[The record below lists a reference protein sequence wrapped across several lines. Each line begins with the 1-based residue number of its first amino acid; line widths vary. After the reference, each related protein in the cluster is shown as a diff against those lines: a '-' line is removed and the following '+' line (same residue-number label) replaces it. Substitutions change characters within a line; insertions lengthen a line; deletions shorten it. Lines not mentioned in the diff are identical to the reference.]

1 MADYPAPGPIP
12 YESEVNEN
20 LNMPTINEVK
30 LNYNDN
36 NNVYSGNIET
46 NNVNNNISPNIT
58 SSNPV
63 TYRSKFVWY
72 PLIFIIVFPAAGIGF
87 SYLCFKDGKTAPGI
101 ICNIFTVVGLGMIF
115 TLKCSS
121 MTIDPN
127 KGEIYVKTGKI
138 YKCQKNT
145 YKIDDV
151 VEINIRESQYIRS
164 NMDIFYDIVLVFN
177 DGRNIPALL
186 RSDKNGD
193 SINICNSLRNILPPR
208 IQIINYLA
216 QRQPFI
222 ENY

>member
-1 MADYPAPGPIP
+1 MADFPAPAPIP
-12 YESEVNEN
+12 YESVGNETIK
-20 LNMPTINEVK
+20 MPSISEEK
-30 LNYNDN
+30 LNYNDKN
-36 NNVYSGNIET
+36 DVYPENIET
-46 NNVNNNISPNIT
+46 NNANNNISPNIT
-58 SSNPV
+58 SSHPV

-87 SYLCFKDGKTAPGI
+87 SYLCFKDGKTTPGI
-101 ICNIFTVVGLGMIF
+101 ICNIFTVAGLGMIF

-186 RSDKNGD
+186 RNDKNGD
-193 SINICNSLRNILPPR
+193 AINICNSLRNILPPR
-208 IQIINYLA
+208 IQIINYMA

>member
-30 LNYNDN
+30 FNYNDN

-101 ICNIFTVVGLGMIF
+101 ICNIFTVAGLGMIF

-127 KGEIYVKTGKI
+127 KGEIYVKTSKI

-186 RSDKNGD
+186 RNDKNGD
-193 SINICNSLRNILPPR
+193 AINICNSLRNILPPR
-208 IQIINYLA
+208 IQIINYMA

>member
-30 LNYNDN
+30 FNYNDN
-36 NNVYSGNIET
+36 NNVYPENIET

-58 SSNPV
+58 ASNPV

-101 ICNIFTVVGLGMIF
+101 ICNIFTVTGLRMIF

-127 KGEIYVKTGKI
+127 KGEIYVKTSKI

-164 NMDIFYDIVLVFN
+164 NMDIFYDVVLVFN
-177 DGRNIPALL
+177 DGRNIPVLL

-193 SINICNSLRNILPPR
+193 AINICNSLRNILPPR

>member
-30 LNYNDN
+30 FNYNDN
-36 NNVYSGNIET
+36 NNVYPENIET

-87 SYLCFKDGKTAPGI
+87 SYLCFKDGKTTPGI

-121 MTIDPN
+121 MTIDAN
-127 KGEIYVKTGKI
+127 KGEIYVKTDKI

-177 DGRNIPALL
+177 DGRNIPVLL

-193 SINICNSLRNILPPR
+193 AINICNSLRNILPPR

>member
-12 YESEVNEN
+12 YDSEVNEN

-46 NNVNNNISPNIT
+46 NNVNSNISPNIT

-101 ICNIFTVVGLGMIF
+101 ICNIFTVAGLGMIF

-151 VEINIRESQYIRS
+151 AEINIRESQIIKTNKER
-164 NMDIFYDIVLVFN
+164 FYDIVLVFN
-177 DGRNIPALL
+177 DRTNILAIY
-186 RSDKNGD
+186 RSDKNYD
-193 SINICNSLRNILPPR
+193 SINVCNNLRNILPSR
-208 IQIINYLA
+208 IQIINNMM
-216 QRQPFI
+216 QSQPLI
-222 ENY
+222 EN

>member
-1 MADYPAPGPIP
+1 M
-12 YESEVNEN
+12 N
-20 LNMPTINEVK
+20 K
-30 LNYNDN
+30 
-36 NNVYSGNIET
+36 
-46 NNVNNNISPNIT
+46 
-58 SSNPV
+58 
-63 TYRSKFVWY
+63 KFVWY

-101 ICNIFTVVGLGMIF
+101 ICNIFTVAGLGMIF

-127 KGEIYVKTGKI
+127 KGEIYVKTSKI

-164 NMDIFYDIVLVFN
+164 NMDIFYDVVLVFN

-186 RSDKNGD
+186 RNDKNGD
-193 SINICNSLRNILPPR
+193 AINICNSLRNILPPR

>member
-30 LNYNDN
+30 FNYNDN
-36 NNVYSGNIET
+36 NNVYPENIET

-101 ICNIFTVVGLGMIF
+101 ICNIFTVAGLGMIF

-121 MTIDPN
+121 MTIDAN

-151 VEINIRESQYIRS
+151 AEINIRESQIIKADKER
-164 NMDIFYDIVLVFN
+164 FYDIVLVFN
-177 DGRNIPALL
+177 DGTNILAIY
-186 RSDKNGD
+186 RSDKNYD
-193 SINICNSLRNILPPR
+193 SINVCNNLRNILPSR
-208 IQIINYLA
+208 IQIINNMM
-216 QRQPFI
+216 QSQPLI
-222 ENY
+222 EN

>member
-30 LNYNDN
+30 FNYNDN
-36 NNVYSGNIET
+36 NNVYPENIET

-101 ICNIFTVVGLGMIF
+101 ICNIFTVAGLGMIF

-127 KGEIYVKTGKI
+127 KGEIYVKTSKI

-164 NMDIFYDIVLVFN
+164 NMDIFYDVVLVFN
-177 DGRNIPALL
+177 DGRNIPVLL

-193 SINICNSLRNILPPR
+193 AINICNSLRNILPPR

>member
-1 MADYPAPGPIP
+1 MADFPAPAPTP
-12 YESEVNEN
+12 YPSNEN
-20 LNMPTINEVK
+20 ENVNILSINEEK
-30 LNYNDN
+30 FNDN
-36 NNVYSGNIET
+36 NNDYPENIET
-46 NNVNNNISPNIT
+46 NNGNNNISQNIT
-58 SSNPV
+58 SANPV

-101 ICNIFTVVGLGMIF
+101 ICNIFTVAGLGMIF

-186 RSDKNGD
+186 RNDKNGD
-193 SINICNSLRNILPPR
+193 AINICNSLRNILPPR
-208 IQIINYLA
+208 IQIINYMA